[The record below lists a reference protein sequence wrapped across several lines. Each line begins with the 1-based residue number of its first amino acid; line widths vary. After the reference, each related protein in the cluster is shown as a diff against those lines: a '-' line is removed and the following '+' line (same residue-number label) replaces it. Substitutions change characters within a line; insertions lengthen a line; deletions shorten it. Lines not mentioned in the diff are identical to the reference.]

1 MRSCFRGKVQ
11 PGKMYD
17 SRPKSSLKYVTGSTL
32 GTGAVNGGFYSE
44 LDSASNRGNTLSVC
58 LSVCLYNYVCVGWGW
73 GGRGGGSQPSISLS
87 ICLLYL
93 CVCLSVFLSAC
104 VCVTVSLSS
113 SGSGGG
119 AGTLNLAR

>member
-44 LDSASNRGNTLSVC
+44 LDSASNRGNILSVC
-58 LSVCLYNYVCVGWGW
+58 LHLCVCVGGNISRQSVCLSICHICVSVCLPVCV
-73 GGRGGGSQPSISLS
+73 SL
-87 ICLLYL
+87 L
-93 CVCLSVFLSAC
+93 VCPVADL
-104 VCVTVSLSS
+104 
-113 SGSGGG
+113 G
-119 AGTLNLAR
+119 AGILNLDK